1 MRVWPSNVGQRMIL
15 TRRQMAT
22 SLQLLFFCFSTARAN
37 EKLFGFNFDPGRVLI
52 LLGVSDQQR
61 AIATT
66 GNSPSKQYTEL
77 VKRIRSGNECYGLLE
92 DILMQRP
99 RGLAA

>member
-15 TRRQMAT
+15 TRHQVAT
-22 SLQLLFFCFSTARAN
+22 SLQLLFFCCGTARAN
-37 EKLFGFNFDPGRVLI
+37 EKFFGFNFDPWRVLI

-61 AIATT
+61 AIAAA
-66 GNSPSKQYTEL
+66 GNSLGKQYTEL

-92 DILMQRP
+92 DILIQRP
-99 RGLAA
+99 RGLVA